1 MTPRSRARFPVA
13 VSLGG
18 GAFAFARAHAG
29 ALRLSA
35 AVVMVALAVLAGLL
49 ASDLASWEAA
59 IRSGD
64 TRFVQAPG
72 AASWSA
78 ATTLPSGLSERVLDL
93 SGQVAFRVAA
103 QSFVAVHAAGEGVDN
118 GFSEAQARDALET
131 VLVGL
136 TQGPSR
142 TRDSEAENLLGI
154 LAYTDSQQI
163 GPSAPAPVERSVSD
177 FQAAV
182 ELDPGND
189 DAKFNLELVLRRLL
203 AEGIRPGSSNAGG
216 PARGHRGASPGTPGR
231 GY

>member
-1 MTPRSRARFPVA
+1 
-13 VSLGG
+13 
-18 GAFAFARAHAG
+18 
-29 ALRLSA
+29 
-35 AVVMVALAVLAGLL
+35 
-49 ASDLASWEAA
+49 
-59 IRSGD
+59 
-64 TRFVQAPG
+64 
-72 AASWSA
+72 
-78 ATTLPSGLSERVLDL
+78 
-93 SGQVAFRVAA
+93 
-103 QSFVAVHAAGEGVDN
+103 
-118 GFSEAQARDALET
+118 

-142 TRDSEAENLLGI
+142 ERDSEAENLLGI

-189 DAKFNLELVLRRLL
+189 DAKFNLEWVLRHLL